1 MGLNLT
7 YSEGDVPGA
16 AEIERLRLRA
26 ERAGMRLLPKSHPA
40 TYWPGPGSSLSAGN
54 LDHVVASEHL
64 RITGDYVQVRG
75 WVDRKTDRGRDGWVR
90 KNSDHGMLWVGVG

>member
-40 TYWPGPGSSLSAGN
+40 TYWPGSASSLSAGN

-75 WVDRKTDRGRDGWVR
+75 WVDRKRTADATAGCGSIRTAGCFGW
-90 KNSDHGMLWVGVG
+90 G